1 LAKLIDI
8 YFSGGNFMGIEL
20 TNMELEDLDNILH
33 EISRG
38 NTRDMTT
45 FRDVLLEMYGGMN
58 IKQYQKLES
67 FLRSELGLNSD
78 SELWNMDNQ
87 QKLKVI
93 EFLH

>member
-1 LAKLIDI
+1 
-8 YFSGGNFMGIEL
+8 MGIEL
-20 TNMELEDLDNILH
+20 TNMELEDLNNILH

-58 IKQYQKLES
+58 IKQYQKLEG

-87 QKLKVI
+87 QKVKII
-93 EFLH
+93 EYLH

>member
-1 LAKLIDI
+1 
-8 YFSGGNFMGIEL
+8 MGIEL

-45 FRDVLLEMYGGMN
+45 FRDILLEMYGGMN

-93 EFLH
+93 EYLH

>member
-1 LAKLIDI
+1 
-8 YFSGGNFMGIEL
+8 MGIEL
-20 TNMELEDLDNILH
+20 TNMELEDLNNILH

-58 IKQYQKLES
+58 IKQYQRLEG

-87 QKLKVI
+87 QKLKII
-93 EFLH
+93 EYLH